1 MKRILCFGDSNT
13 YGYDPRSYFG
23 GRYDAGSRW
32 VDLLAQASGWEVQNA
47 GENGRE
53 IPRREGELLRF
64 QQLLADAQPVD
75 LLLVMLGSNDLLQGV
90 EAAQVAARMEDFLEK
105 VPLPREKVVLIAPPP
120 MKWGAWVTEDRLPED
135 SLRLIAAFRALSQ
148 RLGTR
153 FVDTERWEI
162 DLTFD
167 GVHFSEQGHRAFAQR
182 LSLILR
188 KLADSHK

>member
-1 MKRILCFGDSNT
+1 MRVLCFGDSNT
-13 YGYDPRSYFG
+13 YGYDPRSCFG

-53 IPRREGELLRF
+53 IPRREGDLLRF
-64 QQLLADAQPVD
+64 QRLLSDAQPVD

-90 EAAQVAARMEDFLEK
+90 EAVQVAARMEGFLK
-105 VPLPREKVVLIAPPP
+105 QVSLLPDRILLIAPPP
-120 MKWGAWVTEDRLPED
+120 MKWGMWVTEDRLPED
-135 SLRLIAAFRALSQ
+135 SLRLIAAYRELSQ

-153 FVDTERWEI
+153 FVDTEHWEI

-167 GVHFSEQGHRAFAQR
+167 GVHFSEQGHKIFAER
-182 LSLILR
+182 LHAMLKEEKIL
-188 KLADSHK
+188 